1 MRRSRFSDDEILVL
15 VEEADRGIPIDRI
28 CEAAH
33 VSVRTFYRWRR
44 RLAGVKPAGLQHLNS
59 LEAENRRLKR
69 QLALAGSQKQTGPL
83 KPHAAWRRN
92 PSRSEC
98 GMDPARAQNA
108 TSNRPPETA
117 ASNLPSRAGVKP
129 VGAGALM
136 GRFAHVRSG
145 SSRR

>member
-44 RLAGVKPAGLQHLNS
+44 RLAGVKPAGLEHLNS

-69 QLALAGSQKQTGPL
+69 QLALAGSQEQSGAQKQRS
-83 KPHAAWRRN
+83 ARRRT

-98 GMDPARAQNA
+98 GMDPARSQNA
-108 TSNRPPETA
+108 TSDRALE
-117 ASNLPSRAGVKP
+117 SVVSSVPSRTGSSP
-129 VGAGALM
+129 VNAGALM
-136 GRFAHVRSG
+136 GRFAHLRSG